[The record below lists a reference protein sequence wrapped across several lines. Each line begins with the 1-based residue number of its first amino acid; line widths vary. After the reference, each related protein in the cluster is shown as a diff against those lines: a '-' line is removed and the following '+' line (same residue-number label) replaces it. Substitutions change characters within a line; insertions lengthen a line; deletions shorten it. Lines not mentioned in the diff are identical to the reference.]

1 MDIKCN
7 KADIAFGV
15 KTASR
20 ALGSPNVLPILTGI
34 KLETD
39 VDQLKLIATDLER
52 SIMATIPIENHGDEG
67 SYVING
73 QLLSKITGMLPDDS
87 LTMKLDQSGDK
98 VVIASGEAKFELLL
112 QPIEDYPE
120 LPSVPEE
127 PLLKIP
133 RDRLVRALERTAFAA
148 MSAKETSRL
157 NLTGVDIVTENGN
170 LKMVA
175 TNGYRLAQK
184 EEPLETSAAPG
195 EYLIDADALKELQ
208 SILSSMRD
216 EEVTI
221 SHENDHLFFVTEQ
234 MIFAARVIQEEYPN
248 IDRVIPKDNKKGVYL
263 QKDAFFGALQ
273 RAEITTAPESGAVVL
288 EVIDSHLY
296 VRSSSAEKGQTEE
309 KIPLLKPVEPI
320 KISFRGEY
328 LTDALRRMSSDEVV
342 LWLKDSESAGLLET
356 VEDAS
361 DQGFIYVCMPIRMD

>member
-7 KADIAFGV
+7 KVDIAFGV

-39 VDQLKLIATDLER
+39 VDHLKLIATDLER
-52 SIMATIPIENHGDEG
+52 SIIATIPIENLGDEG

-73 QLLSKITGMLPDDS
+73 QLLSKITGMLPDES
-87 LTMKLDQSGDK
+87 LTMKLDESGDK
-98 VVIASGEAKFELLL
+98 VIIASGDTTFELLL

-120 LPSVPEE
+120 LPTVPEK
-127 PLLKIP
+127 PLLTIA

-157 NLTGVDIVTENGN
+157 NLTGVDLVTTNGN
-170 LKMVA
+170 LKFVA

-184 EEPLETSAAPG
+184 EEALEKPAPEG

-208 SILSSMRD
+208 SILSGMQD
-216 EEVTI
+216 EEVVI
-221 SHENDHLFFVTEQ
+221 SHHNDHLFFVTSQ
-234 MIFAARVIQEEYPN
+234 MIFGARVIQEEYPN
-248 IDRVIPKDNKKGVYL
+248 IDRVIPKDNSKGVYL
-263 QKDAFFGALQ
+263 QRDALFGALQ

-309 KIPLLKPVEPI
+309 KVPLLKPVEPI

-328 LTDALRRMSSDEVV
+328 LIDALRRMSSTEVV
-342 LWLKDSESAGLLET
+342 IWLKDSESAGLLET
-356 VEDAS
+356 VEDES